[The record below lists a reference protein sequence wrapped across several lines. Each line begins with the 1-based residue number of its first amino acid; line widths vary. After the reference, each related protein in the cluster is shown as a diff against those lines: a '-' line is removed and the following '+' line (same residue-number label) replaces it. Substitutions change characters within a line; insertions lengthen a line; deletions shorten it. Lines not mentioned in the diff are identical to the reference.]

1 MIIVSTDNIPGK
13 IIVEQLGLVRGNSV
27 RVRHIGRDIMAGLRT
42 IVGGEVAEYTKML
55 AETREQ
61 ALDRMTEEAIKK
73 GADAVVNV
81 RFSTSFIMKAAA
93 ELLAYGTAVK
103 IENDKE

>member
-1 MIIVSTDNIPGK
+1 MIIVTTENIPGK
-13 IIVEQLGLVRGNSV
+13 KIVKQLGLVKGNSV
-27 RVRHIGRDIMAGLRT
+27 RVRHIGRDIVAGLKT
-42 IVGGEVAEYTKML
+42 LIGGEVAEYTKML

-61 ALDRMTEEAIKK
+61 ALDRMTEEAIRLD
-73 GADAVVNV
+73 ADAIVNV

-103 IENDKE
+103 IEKSSE